1 MKVGIIIPTYQEQDN
16 IKKIKE
22 TFSKL
27 KNINFF
33 FCFIDGSYSN
43 DTSKEI
49 KKNFKKNFKIIRQ
62 KQQKIGYFKV
72 SRRCEASLMGFKWI
86 IKNKNVDIITD
97 MDADLSSHPN
107 DILKAIKIYK
117 NNNSDLIIGSKY
129 LLKSRVIKR
138 KIIRILCSKIY
149 TSVCR
154 VLISNTIS
162 DYSAGFRF
170 YSPNSLKYLI
180 LKKPRYK
187 SPAQHLENLLF
198 YYENNLKIS
207 EFPARY
213 TDTDENSKSIPLV
226 HICVYV
232 FQLSN
237 ILIRYYFRKLK

>member
-1 MKVGIIIPTYQEQDN
+1 MKIGVIIPTYQEQDN

-22 TFSKL
+22 SFSKL

-62 KQQKIGYFKV
+62 KKLKIGSFKV

-86 IKNKNVDIITD
+86 IKNRKIDIITD
-97 MDADLSSHPN
+97 MDADLSSDPK

-117 NNNSDLIIGSKY
+117 NQKSDLIIGSKY
-129 LLKSRVIKR
+129 LSKSRVIKR
-138 KIIRILCSKIY
+138 KFIRILCSKIY
-149 TSVCR
+149 TGVCR
-154 VLISNTIS
+154 LLISNKIS

-170 YSPNSLKYLI
+170 YSPSSLKQLV

-187 SPAQHLENLLF
+187 SPTQHLENLLF
-198 YYENNLKIS
+198 YYEKKLKIS

-213 TDTDENSKSIPLV
+213 TDTDENSKSIPLA
-226 HICVYV
+226 HILIFV

-237 ILIRYYFRKLK
+237 ILVKYYFRKLK